1 MRSWRKWKT
10 ASNSDLP
17 SRISASNA
25 TAKRLWLWPSCCF
38 WTSKALC
45 GKCSNAEC
53 FLFRIFLYSA
63 WIRTRK
69 KLFTNTFHVVR
80 KLPSHLHYHGESFY
94 KRLGWIFSMFEL
106 KLSWNCSIFD
116 HRRLNKTLETSDYN
130 LLEAIVRVLV

>member
-1 MRSWRKWKT
+1 MWSWRKWKT

-45 GKCSNAEC
+45 EKCSNAEC
-53 FLFRIFLYSA
+53 FLVFGLN
-63 WIRTRK
+63 TDQK
-69 KLFTNTFHVVR
+69 KTPYLNTFHVVR

-106 KLSWNCSIFD
+106 KLSWNCRIFD
-116 HRRLNKTLETSDYN
+116 HRRLNKILETSDYN
-130 LLEAIVRVLV
+130 LLEATVRVLM